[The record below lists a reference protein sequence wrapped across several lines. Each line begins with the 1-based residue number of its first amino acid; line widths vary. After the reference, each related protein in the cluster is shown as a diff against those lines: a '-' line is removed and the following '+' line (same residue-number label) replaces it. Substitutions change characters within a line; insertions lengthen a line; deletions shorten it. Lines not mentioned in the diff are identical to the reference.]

1 MNFESYR
8 DHLWHREDSRRIE
21 TAPQAEA
28 MIEELGFSMG
38 LTDARTELPSL
49 YIAVCGRRDAY
60 APRNVQ
66 KDPEMSAAWVLKDEV
81 MMRGKVYYAKLHKS
95 RSWFIA
101 PRLLPFFN
109 TLWGIPKSKEKSEL
123 SADAQKILKV
133 LRKEWDMGTA
143 DLRAEAK
150 IADRAAFTKAID
162 ELQKK
167 MKVVPQEVLY
177 EPKFTYIWTLAEG
190 RFPEE
195 LSKKVPRETA
205 VLELA
210 RVFLKMCGQTKRGSL
225 AGLLNISRRE
235 AGAANHKLVEE
246 GFAERVDKGIYK
258 VVE

>member
-1 MNFESYR
+1 MDFQSYR
-8 DHLWHREDSRRIE
+8 DRLWHREDSLRIE

-28 MIEELGFSMG
+28 MIEDLGFCLG
-38 LTDARTELPSL
+38 LTDARTPLPSL

-81 MMRGKVYYAKLHKS
+81 MMRGRVYYAKLAKS

-101 PRLLPFFN
+101 PRLIPFFN
-109 TLWGIPKSKEKSEL
+109 AVWGVPKNKEKTVL

-143 DLRAEAK
+143 DLREESK
-150 IADRAAFTKAID
+150 VKDRAAFTKAID
-162 ELQKK
+162 ELQKA
-167 MKVVPQEVLY
+167 MKVLPQEVLY

-195 LSKKVPRETA
+195 LSKKIPRETA
-205 VLELA
+205 ILELA
-210 RVFLKMCGQTKRGSL
+210 RVYLRMCGMTFPGDFARAFGF
-225 AGLLNISRRE
+225 SRRE
-235 AGAANHKLVEE
+235 AGAANHRLVDDGE
-246 GFAERVDKGIYK
+246 AQRIDKGVYSI
-258 VVE
+258 V